1 MASLKNNKRL
11 SEVLELFLLPNYSIV
26 STTYLDLLLSHISE
40 NIKECNTDDYEQC
53 ELFQKWVLKAT
64 DTWSRE
70 NVPTQP
76 IIIFTLKLVGI
87 ASRNELLFNYWQ
99 YQDVYNKLCNI
110 FNLRKDDLPVSVKMA
125 YTTMLSNL
133 IKHRSGRQWI
143 TESGVWKDIVKY
155 AHGNH
160 TLYVTHESHKF
171 LWHLLLQE
179 QKNVDFCKEVI
190 LTMAAPM
197 MNNTLESRSYQVSE
211 DSYLDQNKML
221 CATLDLLTSVIE
233 NTMFN
238 DSQNTI
244 PDLCLEVLSL
254 DARSKALFEACIST
268 KLLQHVR
275 KLVILCMFIPIKR
288 IVREKKEMVDPDVM
302 QKFCWDLSYI
312 TLMLL
317 SKTYVIEVV
326 ELNKFL
332 MIYWKKLQSLHQFK
346 LNDEH
351 KFEHQVITIMILPL
365 AVCIKHTYREHD
377 LFDMFIT
384 KMFDVTC
391 TTVQRLAYNV
401 RDAIVKNDLPVPHI
415 AKVSIDKLLEMTDI
429 MDRDIAV
436 ITFQTLCHV
445 LKNCVPECSA
455 AKHCLDNTPNS
466 ENGPRKVMYK
476 DPLEGDPIVD
486 HPTLLSSLLNG
497 LAVMTEK
504 FKLKWQECVETIC
517 LLSLAQE
524 ILNHPGIVPMICV
537 KALKV
542 CKLAIQNF
550 MPPNLVLLV
559 ETDNHMNEI
568 WPTFYRRLHD
578 VNWEV
583 RDSVLEV
590 LNTIATI
597 SEDKYPAFQEFLLA
611 NDFLSLAIEIAK
623 TDSESYVRASAL
635 IFISTTVRINKLW
648 DKKLSQFDLPEFAI
662 NLFSGESE
670 AMVRKEAVILLKEL
684 YVHRKWPKNVVET
697 MSRAMATAAVLDLH
711 WEVKLSALEYWTHFI
726 ESHLADQGVLD
737 GHFPK
742 VTFSKEHR
750 KIVSLNETEIKRR
763 LNKALDELAKQ
774 NCLGVLLVTLEDD
787 SDFEVCKMSAAMI
800 NKLKTF
806 LLKYK
811 LNEPLPVVP
820 QPKDS
825 ATLDT
830 SYVKYEPT
838 LSNNVESCSDT
849 GERTSSDSSNIIE
862 EIVDANDANLLASIY
877 KNSMK
882 MDNGTE
888 KTEEKTFR
896 YISCVTR
903 ESFLQTIFN
912 SNINAYIEERSR
924 WLTSYTTSFESV
936 IEDILTMY
944 KKNDVNSMDCY

>member
-11 SEVLELFLLPNYSIV
+11 SEVLELFLLPNYNIV
-26 STTYLDLLLSHISE
+26 STTSLDLLLSHISE
-40 NIKECNTDDYEQC
+40 NIKECNADDYEKC
-53 ELFQKWVLKAT
+53 EIFQKWVIKAT
-64 DTWSRE
+64 DVWSHE
-70 NVPTQP
+70 HVPVQP
-76 IIIFTLKLVGI
+76 IVIFTLKLVGL
-87 ASRNELLFNYWQ
+87 ASRNELLFHYWQ

-110 FNLRKDDLPVSVKMA
+110 FNLHKDDLPISVKMA
-125 YTTMLSNL
+125 YTTMLSSL

-143 TESGVWKDIVKY
+143 IDSGVWTDIVKY
-155 AHGNH
+155 AHGNY

-171 LWHLLLQE
+171 LCHLLLQE
-179 QKNVDFCKEVI
+179 QQNTDFCKEVI
-190 LTMAAPM
+190 LTMATPM
-197 MNNTLESRSYQVSE
+197 INNTLESPPYRVSE
-211 DSYLDQNKML
+211 DSYLDQNKVL
-221 CATLDLLTSVIE
+221 CATLDLLTSIIE
-233 NTMFN
+233 NTIFEN
-238 DSQNTI
+238 SENTI
-244 PDLCLEVLSL
+244 SELCLEILSL
-254 DARSKALFEACIST
+254 DTRSKALFEACIST
-268 KLLQHVR
+268 KLLPHIR
-275 KLVILCMFIPIKR
+275 KLVILCMFVPLKR
-288 IVREKKEMVDPDVM
+288 TVREKKEMVDADVS
-302 QKFCWDLSYI
+302 QKFCWDLSFI

-326 ELNKFL
+326 EINKIL
-332 MIYWKKLQSLHQFK
+332 MVYWKKLQSLHEFK
-346 LNDEH
+346 LGEEH
-351 KFEHQVITIMILPL
+351 KFELQVITIMIVPL

-377 LFDMFIT
+377 IFDMFIT

-401 RDAIVKNDLPVPHI
+401 RDAIVKNDLCVSHI
-415 AKVSIDKLLEMTDI
+415 AKVSIDKLLEMTNI
-429 MDRDIAV
+429 MDREIAV
-436 ITFQTLCHV
+436 ITFQVLCHV
-445 LKNCVPECSA
+445 LKNCVPDGNA
-455 AKHCLDNTPNS
+455 AKQCLNDTLNS
-466 ENGPRKVMYK
+466 DNGPRRVMYK

-486 HPTLLSSLLNG
+486 HPMLLSSLLNG

-524 ILNHPGIVPMICV
+524 ILNHPGTEPMICV
-537 KALKV
+537 KALQV

-568 WPTFYRRLHD
+568 GPTFYRRLHD
-578 VNWEV
+578 ITWKV

-597 SEDKYPAFQEFLLA
+597 SENKYPAFQEFLLA

-623 TDSESYVRASAL
+623 TDSERYVRASAL
-635 IFISTTVRINKLW
+635 IFISSTVRINKLW
-648 DKKLSQFDLPEFAI
+648 DKKLSQFNLPEVAI
-662 NLFSGESE
+662 NLFNGESE
-670 AMVRKEAVILLKEL
+670 AIVRKEAVILIKEL
-684 YVHRKWPKNVVET
+684 YVHRKWPKNVIET
-697 MSRAMATAAVLDLH
+697 ISRTMATAAVLDLD
-711 WEVKLSALEYWTHFI
+711 WEVKQNALEYWKHFI

-737 GHFPK
+737 DHFPK

-774 NCLGVLLVTLEDD
+774 NCLGVLLVTLKDD
-787 SDFEVCKMSAAMI
+787 SDFAVCKMSARLI

-811 LNEPLPVVP
+811 LNEPLPVSP
-820 QPKDS
+820 LPKDS
-825 ATLDT
+825 ATFDT

-838 LSNNVESCSDT
+838 LSNNVESCSYT
-849 GERTSSDSSNIIE
+849 NEKTTNDSSNVIE

-877 KNSMK
+877 KNSMT
-882 MDNGTE
+882 MDSEPE
-888 KTEEKTFR
+888 KSEQKTFR

-912 SNINAYIEERSR
+912 SDIYAYIEEKNR

-936 IEDILTMY
+936 VEDILTMY
-944 KKNDVNSMDCY
+944 TKNDVNTMDCY